1 MQSGY
6 LIKDSVEKLENL
18 SKLTCGVIFKRTSFS
33 IFTQINYTLLIIF
46 CIVCIMLNLFIQIP
60 GDGSYMLK
68 ILEICLS
75 VLITG
80 EIAFRAFYKRDFN
93 SWSYS
98 ISNLGDYS
106 IAVLSFVGILLCF
119 HQDYMEFLGDT
130 ACDILFILR
139 SGLFITKIM
148 FVCNYGHE
156 SKLINLSISL
166 NDENEEDD
174 FRRKFEQA
182 RLRYRYRAT
191 MPVLEEEDEED
202 EEEDRK
208 CANEDEVL
216 DRFQKLGNSK
226 II

>member
-33 IFTQINYTLLIIF
+33 IFTQINYTLLIIL

-68 ILEICLS
+68 VLEICLS

-80 EIAFRAFYKRDFN
+80 EIIIRAFSERNFN
-93 SWSYS
+93 NWSCS
-98 ISNLGDYS
+98 VSNLGDYS
-106 IAVLSFVGILLCF
+106 IATLSLIGILLCF
-119 HQDYMEFLGDT
+119 HQDYMEILGDT
-130 ACDILFILR
+130 ACDVLFILR

-148 FVCNYGHE
+148 FMCNYGHE

-166 NDENEEDD
+166 NDEDEDD
-174 FRRKFEQA
+174 FRMKFEQA
-182 RLRYRYRAT
+182 RIRYRYRAT

-208 CANEDEVL
+208 CVYEDDVFRQVL
-216 DRFQKLGNSK
+216 QVRA
-226 II
+226 